1 MKLHTVNQKNMP
13 RLFLRYFWFRFLMAN
28 IYDFFPFQS
37 EKNISGHTW
46 NNIYHLCC
54 ISALSDKKI
63 CSKYQQYLYIFTIK
77 IVFEQTM

>member
-28 IYDFFPFQS
+28 IYDFFHSNQK
-37 EKNISGHTW
+37 KNISGHTW

-54 ISALSDKKI
+54 ISALSDKKYAVNI
-63 CSKYQQYLYIFTIK
+63 NNTYIFL
-77 IVFEQTM
+77 Q